1 MTAAAVERHDEL
13 VLPAPVGKQVE
24 WLSSS
29 ATRKL
34 LRVGRRGTK
43 TRFAFMAS
51 LTGHGQGWQDDEPAL
66 PGVLQGGD
74 VVWISPTYSNLTT
87 VLWREEIVPRMGH
100 LPWVDLNVSLHDVN
114 IPGLGS
120 LMLRSGD
127 RDAIDS
133 IRGVGKRLL
142 GVIVDEAGHMDL
154 RGALQ
159 DVILPA
165 CLDNGAWLILMSTT
179 NAGKDGG
186 YDDVGAPQVPSY
198 FNLICEQVRA
208 GQRSDDWQEFYA
220 TAFDNPTLDAK
231 AINELIAE
239 YPPESP
245 KLKQEVFAEL
255 LKAGVG
261 LALPRLSAER
271 HLVERFPVP
280 SHWHQFGAFDW
291 GFNHPWVFGWYCVDE
306 DGNVVKIDTLWGRE
320 DLPDQIGQ
328 TISSSVPV
336 ANKRFVIHAGPDIF
350 MKKGAAVGFQGPTIA
365 ETLAQHGMKCIPA
378 NNSRVLGLDNLRRYT
393 HYEDAWPIERRP
405 RFTMMD
411 TEGNRRCLAQCQ
423 AMQIDPADMEDALK
437 MDADYAGRGGDD
449 GYDETRYGLMS
460 RPLTAV
466 APTPEDR
473 QGVSLGYDFEKKR
486 PRERE
491 TGDQFMS
498 KLLQGHATP
507 RQGRY
512 RVPVRRG

>member
-1 MTAAAVERHDEL
+1 MTAAVVERYDEL
-13 VLPAPVGKQVE
+13 VLPAPVGKQFE
-24 WLSSS
+24 WLSSP

-51 LTGHGQGWQDDEPAL
+51 LTGHGPGWQDDEPLL

-100 LPWVDLNVSLHDVN
+100 LPWVQLNVTLHDVN

-127 RDAIDS
+127 REAIDS

-142 GVIVDEAGHMDL
+142 GVIVDEAAHMDL

-198 FNLICEQVRA
+198 FNLICEQVRS
-208 GQRSDDWQEFYA
+208 GQRSSDWQEFVG

-261 LALPRLSAER
+261 LALPKLSAER

-291 GFNHPWVFGWYCVDE
+291 GFNHPWAFGWYCVDE

-328 TISSSVPV
+328 TISAAVPV
-336 ANKRFVIHAGPDIF
+336 ANRRFVIHAGPDIF

-365 ETLAQHGMKCIPA
+365 ETLARHGLKCIPA

-393 HYEDAWPIERRP
+393 HYEDDWPIERRP
-405 RFTMMD
+405 RFTLMD
-411 TEGNRRCLAQCQ
+411 TEGNRRCFTQLQ
-423 AMQIDPADMEDALK
+423 AMQIDPDDMEDALK
-437 MDADYAGRGGDD
+437 VDADYAGRGGDD

-460 RPLTAV
+460 RPLTSV
-466 APTPEDR
+466 APAPDDK
-473 QGVSLGYDFEKKR
+473 QGVSLGYDYGKSR

-491 TGDQFMS
+491 NADQFMS
-498 KLLQGHATP
+498 KLLQSNATP